1 MKTNNERT
9 LNEDDLLKMRHSL
22 AHVMAEAVT
31 ELFEDVKLGIGPA
44 IEDGFYYDFDMPHRL
59 TPADLPVIEK
69 KMRQIIKQAQ
79 RFERIE
85 MSKEEAV
92 KFFKARGEKYKLDLI
107 TNLPDCA
114 ISVYKNGPF
123 MDLCKGPH
131 LEHTGQIRYFK
142 LMNVAGAYWKGSERN
157 PMLQRI
163 YGIAFETSAE
173 LENYIKIKKEA
184 LKRDHRKLGRQL
196 DLYSVSEEVGPGLVL
211 WHPNGAMIRHEIE
224 TFWKQEHLKSG
235 YQFLYTPH
243 IGQENLWKA
252 SGHLEFYKE
261 FMYSPMPIDKA
272 NYYAKPMNCPFH
284 IQIYKNSKKSYRQLP
299 LRWAE
304 LGTVYRYEKAG
315 VLLGLMRVRGF
326 TQDDA
331 HIICTPQQV
340 EDETLEVLRFS
351 LNIWKT
357 FGFKD
362 VKAYL
367 ATRPTDAVGEENLWE
382 AAQKSLLAAVEKEG
396 LAIEV
401 DEGGGA
407 FYGPKIDLKV
417 NDSLGRQWQTTTIQF
432 DFNLPERFNMNY
444 VGSDGSLHRPYMIH
458 RALLGSLERFFG
470 ILIEHFGG
478 NFPLWL
484 SPVQVKVLNITI
496 AQEPYA
502 REIYEKLK
510 NSGIRT
516 SLDIRGETIGAKVR
530 DAVAEKIP
538 YLIIVGKRE
547 NERDEISVRLR
558 GNKNI
563 NGVKLNEFIEKIM
576 EEIKNRS
583 LSSAYT

>member
-1 MKTNNERT
+1 
-9 LNEDDLLKMRHSL
+9 
-22 AHVMAEAVT
+22 
-31 ELFEDVKLGIGPA
+31 
-44 IEDGFYYDFDMPHRL
+44 
-59 TPADLPVIEK
+59 
-69 KMRQIIKQAQ
+69 
-79 RFERIE
+79 
-85 MSKEEAV
+85 
-92 KFFKARGEKYKLDLI
+92 
-107 TNLPDCA
+107 
-114 ISVYKNGPF
+114 
-123 MDLCKGPH
+123 
-131 LEHTGQIRYFK
+131 
-142 LMNVAGAYWKGSERN
+142 
-157 PMLQRI
+157 
-163 YGIAFETSAE
+163 
-173 LENYIKIKKEA
+173 
-184 LKRDHRKLGRQL
+184 
-196 DLYSVSEEVGPGLVL
+196 
-211 WHPNGAMIRHEIE
+211 
-224 TFWKQEHLKSG
+224 
-235 YQFLYTPH
+235 
-243 IGQENLWKA
+243 
-252 SGHLEFYKE
+252 
-261 FMYSPMPIDKA
+261 
-272 NYYAKPMNCPFH
+272 
-284 IQIYKNSKKSYRQLP
+284 
-299 LRWAE
+299 
-304 LGTVYRYEKAG
+304 
-315 VLLGLMRVRGF
+315 
-326 TQDDA
+326 
-331 HIICTPQQV
+331 
-340 EDETLEVLRFS
+340 LRFS

-496 AQEPYA
+496 AQESYA